1 MAAFS
6 LSVQLRSG
14 SPITADG
21 VTDLVEAVLEEL
33 DTLGYLASVST
44 TGTGALVSMTVTV
57 DTDDADDL
65 AGLRDFTAAVVAAL
79 HAAGVGGGG
88 SILAGAPNVTSGQ
101 LQNA

>member
-14 SPITADG
+14 SPITADD
-21 VTDLVEAVLEEL
+21 VTDLGEAVLEEL

-57 DTDDADDL
+57 DDL